1 MKKIVIF
8 TFALMALVGCKK
20 EPAPSTDG
28 PSGDGGKTP
37 SIAFITDKEAGEQI
51 VLGFDKEEFSNVEIT
66 GASESGYTT
75 DGDYVAATYLIESKS
90 VTLKGAYTYLDCHG
104 NAIRSLDLVGQTR
117 LETLDCHDNDLTSL
131 EVAGCESLES
141 IACHDNPIIGETV
154 TALIESLPNRK
165 STKSGKLLIKGRPEA
180 RKVTKEDIALATS
193 RNWQVL
199 DSDGNQAVAIPEMSN
214 VQPQDLGAVA
224 NCYMISKGGV
234 YSFKPSMGKIDEWLF
249 EDIANVELLW
259 ESYGT
264 DEVITGGDLI
274 SHVSYENGRIIF
286 VTAETFREGNA
297 VIAAKDADGNMLW
310 CWHIW
315 MTDQPKT
322 VGVYDRRKDHWNAVM
337 DRNVGASGAR
347 LSEYNVFGLY
357 YYNRSNH
364 PFIGPAS
371 LQNHNL
377 ATGTVEWAEFYKENP
392 TYGSDAAEYYNW
404 RTVDPCPA
412 GWEVMTE
419 GTVDWL
425 MGLGLSGASEGGFD
439 LNATDFDFADPY
451 VYESLIFPYGGYRKD
466 DGSYSSVNK
475 GSSMIVQSNYFKKYE
490 GWTWCYSPWS
500 LDTDHGYVRCMR
512 EKL

>member
-8 TFALMALVGCKK
+8 TFAFMVLVGCKK
-20 EPAPSTDG
+20 DQVPAPDG
-28 PSGDGGKTP
+28 PAGDGGKTP
-37 SIAFITDKEAGEQI
+37 SITFITDREAGEQI
-51 VLGFDKEEFSNVEIT
+51 VLGFDKEEFSNIEIT

-141 IACHDNPIIGETV
+141 IACHDNPIIGEAV

-199 DSDGNQAVAIPEMSN
+199 DSDGNQAVAIPDMSN
-214 VQPQDLGAVA
+214 VQPQGLGTVA

-249 EDIANVELLW
+249 EDIAYAEVLW

-315 MTDQPKT
+315 MSDQPKT
-322 VGVYDRRKDHWNAVM
+322 VGVVDRREECTRAVM
-337 DRNVGASGAR
+337 DRNVGASGVH
-347 LSEYNVFGLY
+347 LTECNIFGLY

-377 ATGTVEWAEFYKENP
+377 AKGTVEWSEFYKENP
-392 TYGSDAAEYYNW
+392 TYGSDAEYYKM

-412 GWEVMTE
+412 GWEIMKE
-419 GTVDWL
+419 GLVDWL

-451 VYESLIFPYGGYRKD
+451 VYESLLFPYGGIRND
-466 DGSYSSVNK
+466 NGSYSRVNK
-475 GSSMIVQSNYFKKYE
+475 ESYMIVQDNYASQYD
-490 GWTWCYSPWS
+490 GWIWNGPMPWS
-500 LDTDHGYVRCMR
+500 VHTDHGYVRCMK
-512 EKL
+512 E

>member
-8 TFALMALVGCKK
+8 TFALIALAGCNKDQT
-20 EPAPSTDG
+20 PGTDG
-28 PSGDGGKTP
+28 PNAS
-37 SIAFITDKEAGEQI
+37 SITFTTDRETGEQI
-51 VLGFDKEEFSNVEIT
+51 VLGFAKDEFSNVEIT

-104 NAIRSLDLVGQTR
+104 NAISSLDLVGQTR

-131 EVAGCESLES
+131 EVAGCKSLES
-141 IACHDNPIIGETV
+141 IACHDNPIVGEEI
-154 TALIESLPNRK
+154 TALIESLPNRT
-165 STKSGKLLIKGRPEA
+165 STKRGVLLVKGRPEA

-199 DSDGNQAVAIPEMSN
+199 DSDGNQAVAIPDMSN
-214 VQPQDLGAVA
+214 VQPQDLGTVA

-234 YSFKPSMGKIDEWLF
+234 YSFKPSMGKVDDWLF
-249 EDIANVELLW
+249 EDIAYAELLW

-315 MTDQPKT
+315 MTAPPKT
-322 VGVYDRRKDHWNAVM
+322 VSVVAQGRDHSNVVM
-337 DRNVGASGAR
+337 DRNVGATGAS
-347 LSEYNVFGLY
+347 LSEDNIFGLY
-357 YYNRSNH
+357 YYNPSNH

-371 LQNHNL
+371 LKNSNL
-377 ATGTVEWAEFYKENP
+377 AQGTVEWAEFYKENP
-392 TYGSDAAEYYNW
+392 SYGSAAEYYNM
-404 RTVDPCPA
+404 RSFDPCPA
-412 GWEVMTE
+412 GWVVMTR
-419 GTVDWL
+419 GTVAWL

-439 LNATDFDFADPY
+439 LNKTNIDDDFDPY
-451 VYESLIFPYGGYRKD
+451 VHETLIFPYGGIRND
-466 DGSYSSVNK
+466 DGSYSYVNTR
-475 GSSMIVQSNYFKKYE
+475 SRMIVQTDYDYYDRRYT
-490 GWTWCYSPWS
+490 GWIWNGSQPWS
-500 LDTDHGYVRCMR
+500 VNVDYGYVRCMK
-512 EKL
+512 E

>member
-1 MKKIVIF
+1 MKKILIF
-8 TFALMALVGCKK
+8 AFALIALAGCKK
-20 EPAPSTDG
+20 DPAPSTDG

-37 SIAFITDKEAGEQI
+37 SITFTTDRETGEQI
-51 VLGFDKEEFSNVEIT
+51 VLGFAKEEFPNVEIT
-66 GASESGYTT
+66 GASESGYTS

-104 NAIRSLDLVGQTR
+104 NAISSLDLVGQTR
-117 LETLDCHDNDLTSL
+117 LETLDCHGNDLTLLKVES
-131 EVAGCESLES
+131 CEALES
-141 IACHDNPIIGETV
+141 ITCYDNPIVGEAM
-154 TALIESLPNRK
+154 TALIESLPNRI
-165 STKSGKLLIKGRPEA
+165 STKRGVLLVKGRAEA

-199 DSDGNQAVAIPEMSN
+199 DSDGNQAAAIPDMSN
-214 VQPQDLGAVA
+214 VQPQNLGTVA
-224 NCYMISKGGV
+224 NCYMISRAGA
-234 YSFKPSMGKIDEWLF
+234 YSFKPSMGKVDEWLF
-249 EDIANVELLW
+249 EDIAYAEVLW

-315 MTDQPKT
+315 MTDPPKT
-322 VGVYDRRKDHWNAVM
+322 VGVVVQGRDHSNTVM
-337 DRNVGASGAR
+337 DRNVGATGAR
-347 LSEYNVFGLY
+347 LSEGNTFGLY
-357 YYNRSNH
+357 YYYRSNH

-404 RTVDPCPA
+404 RSVDPCPA
-412 GWEVMTE
+412 GWEVMTSKTVAWVE
-419 GTVDWL
+419 GH
-425 MGLGLSGASEGGFD
+425 GLSGASEGGFD
-439 LNATDFDFADPY
+439 LYKTNIDEFIDPF
-451 VYESLIFPYGGYRKD
+451 VYESLIFPYGGYRNAN
-466 DGSYSSVNK
+466 GSYSYVNQR
-475 GSSMIVQSNYFKKYE
+475 SYMILQNSGIYS
-490 GWTWCYSPWS
+490 GWVWS
-500 LDTDHGYVRCMR
+500 GGLSISADLDYGYVRCMK
-512 EKL
+512 E

>member
-1 MKKIVIF
+1 MKKILIF
-8 TFALMALVGCKK
+8 AFALIALAGCKK
-20 EPAPSTDG
+20 EPATSTDG
-28 PSGDGGKTP
+28 PNAS
-37 SIAFITDKEAGEQI
+37 SITFTTDRETGEQI
-51 VLGFDKEEFSNVEIT
+51 VLGFAKEEFSNVEIT
-66 GASESGYTT
+66 GASESVYTQ

-104 NAIRSLDLVGQTR
+104 NDITDLALFGQTR

-131 EVAGCESLES
+131 EVAGCKSLES

-165 STKSGKLLIKGRPEA
+165 STKSGKLLIKGKPEA
-180 RKVTKEDIALATS
+180 RKVTKEDIALATT

-199 DSDGNQAVAIPEMSN
+199 DSEGNPTVAIPDMSN
-214 VQPQDLGAVA
+214 VQPQNLGTVA

-249 EDIANVELLW
+249 EDIAYAEVLW

-322 VGVYDRRKDHWNAVM
+322 VVVLSRNDNKNKSVM
-337 DRNVGASGAR
+337 DRNVGASGVH
-347 LSEYNVFGLY
+347 LTEYNIFGLY
-357 YYNRSNH
+357 YYRRSNH

-371 LQNHNL
+371 LQNSNL
-377 ATGTVEWAEFYKENP
+377 AKGTVEWAEFYKENP
-392 TYGSDAAEYYNW
+392 SYGSDAAEYYNW
-404 RTVDPCPA
+404 RSVDPCPA
-412 GWEVMTE
+412 GWEVMTK
-419 GTVDWL
+419 GTVDWT

-439 LNATDFDFADPY
+439 LNATDIDPAFDNY
-451 VYESLIFPYGGYRKD
+451 VQDSLLFPYGGIRND
-466 DGSYSSVNK
+466 DGSYSYVNTASDMLIQNDL
-475 GSSMIVQSNYFKKYE
+475 GGYYA
-490 GWTWCYSPWS
+490 GWSWSGNGTWTK
-500 LDTDHGYVRCMR
+500 DTDYGYVRCMK
-512 EKL
+512 E

>member
-1 MKKIVIF
+1 MKKILIF
-8 TFALMALVGCKK
+8 AFALIALAGCKK

-28 PSGDGGKTP
+28 PNAS
-37 SIAFITDKEAGEQI
+37 SITFTTDRETGEQI
-51 VLGFDKEEFSNVEIT
+51 VLGFAKEEFSNIEIT

-117 LETLDCHDNDLTSL
+117 LEILDCHDNDLTSL
-131 EVAGCESLES
+131 KVESCEALES
-141 IACHDNPIIGETV
+141 ITCYDNPIVGEAM
-154 TALIESLPNRK
+154 TALIESLPNRI
-165 STKSGKLLIKGRPEA
+165 STKRGVLLVKGRAEA

-199 DSDGNQAVAIPEMSN
+199 DTDGNQAVAIPDMSN
-214 VQPQDLGAVA
+214 VQPQNLGTVA

-249 EDIANVELLW
+249 EDIAYAEVLW

-315 MTDQPKT
+315 MTDPPKT
-322 VGVYDRRKDHWNAVM
+322 VGVLVQGRDHSNTVM
-337 DRNVGASGAR
+337 DRNVGATGAR
-347 LSEYNVFGLY
+347 LSECNTFGLHY
-357 YYNRSNH
+357 YYRSNH

-404 RTVDPCPA
+404 RSVDPCPA
-412 GWEVMTE
+412 GWEVMTRK
-419 GTVDWL
+419 TVAWL
-425 MGLGLSGASEGGFD
+425 MGMGLSGASEGGFD
-439 LNATDFDFADPY
+439 LYATDIDDDFDPY
-451 VYESLIFPYGGYRKD
+451 VYEPLLFPYGGTRNKN
-466 DGSYSSVNK
+466 GSYSYVNMR
-475 GSSMIVQSNYFKKYE
+475 SSMLLQDSGIYT
-490 GWTWCYSPWS
+490 GWLWNMSPWS
-500 LDTDHGYVRCMR
+500 SNTSYGYVRCMK
-512 EKL
+512 E

>member
-20 EPAPSTDG
+20 DPVPG
-28 PSGDGGKTP
+28 PGGETP
-37 SIAFITDKEAGEQI
+37 SITFITDRETGEQI

-75 DGDYVAATYLIESKS
+75 NGDHVAATYLIESKS

-117 LETLDCHDNDLTSL
+117 LEILDCHDNDLTSL
-131 EVAGCESLES
+131 EVAGCKSLES
-141 IACHDNPIIGETV
+141 IACHDNPIVGEEI
-154 TALIESLPNRK
+154 TALIESLPNRT
-165 STKSGKLLIKGRPEA
+165 STKRGVLLVKGRSEA

-199 DSDGNQAVAIPEMSN
+199 DSYGNQAVAIPDMSN
-214 VQPQDLGAVA
+214 VQPQDLGTVA

-234 YSFKPSMGKIDEWLF
+234 YSFKPSMGKVDEWLF
-249 EDIANVELLW
+249 EDIASAELLW

-264 DEVITGGDLI
+264 DEVITTGDLI

-297 VIAAKDADGNMLW
+297 VIAANDADGNMLW

-315 MTDQPKT
+315 MSDQPKT
-322 VGVYDRRKDHWNAVM
+322 VKVLDFREDHWNTVM
-337 DRNVGASGAR
+337 DRNVGATGAS
-347 LSEYNVFGLY
+347 LTEDNIFGLY
-357 YYNRSNH
+357 YYKLSNH

-371 LQNHNL
+371 LKNSNL
-377 ATGTVEWAEFYKENP
+377 AKGTVEWAEFYKENP
-392 TYGSDAAEYYNW
+392 SYGSDAEYYNS

-419 GTVDWL
+419 GTVGWI
-425 MGLGLSGASEGGFD
+425 MAQGGLSGASEGGYD
-439 LNATDFDFADPY
+439 INQANATEGFGHY
-451 VYESLIFPYGGYRKD
+451 VEESLLFPYGGIRND
-466 DGSYSSVNK
+466 DGSYSYVNK
-475 GSSMIVQSNYFKKYE
+475 RSLMILQSNYSSSVYI
-490 GWTWCYSPWS
+490 GWNWNGSMPW
-500 LDTDHGYVRCMR
+500 TVEAVHGYVRCMR
-512 EKL
+512 EQL

>member
-1 MKKIVIF
+1 MKKILISA
-8 TFALMALVGCKK
+8 FALIALAGCKK

-37 SIAFITDKEAGEQI
+37 SITFITDRETGEQI

-75 DGDYVAATYLIESKS
+75 DGDHVAATYLIESKS

-117 LETLDCHDNDLTSL
+117 LETLDCHDN
-131 EVAGCESLES
+131 
-141 IACHDNPIIGETV
+141 PIVGEEI

-165 STKSGKLLIKGRPEA
+165 STKSGKLLVKGRAEV

-199 DSDGNQAVAIPEMSN
+199 DSDGNQAAAIPDMSN
-214 VQPQDLGAVA
+214 VQPQNLGSVA
-224 NCYMISKGGV
+224 NCYMISRAGA
-234 YSFKPSMGKIDEWLF
+234 YSFKPSMGKVDEWLF
-249 EDIANVELLW
+249 EDIASAEVLW

-264 DEVITGGDLI
+264 DEVIAGGDLI

-315 MTDQPKT
+315 MTDPPKT
-322 VGVYDRRKDHWNAVM
+322 VGVKEYAADCWRTVM
-337 DRNVGASGAR
+337 DRNVGATGAG
-347 LSEYNVFGLY
+347 LSEDNFFGLY
-357 YYNRSNH
+357 YYKRSNH

-371 LQNHNL
+371 LKNQNL

-392 TYGSDAAEYYNW
+392 SYGSDAAEYYNS
-404 RTVDPCPA
+404 RSVDPCPA
-412 GWEVMTE
+412 GWVVMTMA
-419 GTVDWL
+419 TVTWV
-425 MGLGLSGASEGGFD
+425 SAYGASSGTEGGFD
-439 LNATDFDFADPY
+439 LNITDQDLVDGYAKGT
-451 VYESLIFPYGGYRKD
+451 LLFPYGGYRND
-466 DGSYSSVNK
+466 DGSYSKVNK
-475 GSSMIVQSNYFKKYE
+475 YCYMIVDDNFYGDYNAFVFTPSASCP
-490 GWTWCYSPWS
+490 TPVA
-500 LDTDHGYVRCMR
+500 HGYVRCMK
-512 EKL
+512 E

>member
-8 TFALMALVGCKK
+8 TFALMALVGCNKDH
-20 EPAPSTDG
+20 APGADG
-28 PSGDGGKTP
+28 PNAS
-37 SIAFITDKEAGEQI
+37 SITFTTDRETGEQI
-51 VLGFDKEEFSNVEIT
+51 VLGFAKEEFPSVEIT

-104 NAIRSLDLVGQTR
+104 IDITDLALFGQTK
-117 LETLDCHDNDLTSL
+117 LEILDCHDNDLTSL
-131 EVAGCESLES
+131 EVAGCKSLES
-141 IACHDNPIIGETV
+141 IACHDNPIVGEEI
-154 TALIESLPNRK
+154 TALIESLPNRT
-165 STKSGKLLIKGRPEA
+165 STKRGVLLVKGRAEA

-199 DSDGNQAVAIPEMSN
+199 DSDGNQAVAIPDMSN
-214 VQPQDLGAVA
+214 VQPQDLGTVA
-224 NCYMISKGGV
+224 NCYMISKGGA
-234 YSFKPSMGKIDEWLF
+234 YSFKPSMGKVDEWLF
-249 EDIANVELLW
+249 EDIASAEILW

-297 VIAAKDADGNMLW
+297 VIAAKDADDNMLW

-315 MTDQPKT
+315 MTDPPKT
-322 VGVYDRRKDHWNAVM
+322 VGVYDRREDHWNAVM
-337 DRNVGASGAR
+337 DRNVGATGAN
-347 LSEYNVFGLY
+347 LSEDNVFGLY

-371 LQNHNL
+371 LKNSNL
-377 ATGTVEWAEFYKENP
+377 AQGTVEWAEFYKENP
-392 TYGSDAAEYYNW
+392 TYGSDAEYYKK

-425 MGLGLSGASEGGFD
+425 MSYGANGATEGGFD
-439 LNATDFDFADPY
+439 LNQPGNELADDY
-451 VYESLIFPYGGYRKD
+451 CQEKLIFPYGGIRND
-466 DGSYSSVNK
+466 DGSYSYVNTR
-475 GSSMIVQSNYFKKYE
+475 SYMILLSKYTYSYTAGWVWQE
-490 GWTWCYSPWS
+490 GPWYSY
-500 LDTDHGYVRCMR
+500 TDYGYVRCMK
-512 EKL
+512 E

>member
-20 EPAPSTDG
+20 DPVPG
-28 PSGDGGKTP
+28 PGGKTP
-37 SIAFITDKEAGEQI
+37 SITFITDRETGEQI
-51 VLGFDKEEFSNVEIT
+51 VLGFAKEEFSNVEIT

-75 DGDYVAATYLIESKS
+75 DGDYVVATYLIESKS

-117 LETLDCHDNDLTSL
+117 LETLDCHGNDLTSL
-131 EVAGCESLES
+131 EVAGCKSLES
-141 IACHDNPIIGETV
+141 IACHDNPIVGEAM

-199 DSDGNQAVAIPEMSN
+199 DSDGNQAVAIPDMSN
-214 VQPQDLGAVA
+214 VPPQDLGTVA

-234 YSFKPSMGKIDEWLF
+234 YSFKPSMGKVDEWLF
-249 EDIANVELLW
+249 EDIASAELLW

-322 VGVYDRRKDHWNAVM
+322 VKVRDMTWYKNLWHTVM
-337 DRNVGASGAR
+337 DRNVGATAAS
-347 LSEYNVFGLY
+347 LSEDNVFGLY
-357 YYNRSNH
+357 YYNPSNH

-371 LQNHNL
+371 LQNSNL
-377 ATGTVEWAEFYKENP
+377 AKGTVEWAEFYKENP
-392 TYGSDAAEYYNW
+392 SYGSDAVEYYSM
-404 RTVDPCPA
+404 RSVDPCPA
-412 GWEVMTE
+412 GWVVMTE
-419 GTVDWL
+419 GTVGWL
-425 MGLGLSGASEGGFD
+425 VGLGLSGASEGGFD
-439 LNATDFDFADPY
+439 LNATDIDVGFGPY
-451 VYESLIFPYGGYRKD
+451 LYESLIFPYGGIRND
-466 DGSYSSVNK
+466 DGSYSYVNTR
-475 GSSMIVQSNYFKKYE
+475 SYMILLSKYTYSYTAGWVWQE
-490 GWTWCYSPWS
+490 GPWYSY
-500 LDTDHGYVRCMR
+500 TDYGYVRCMK
-512 EKL
+512 E

>member
-1 MKKIVIF
+1 MKKILIF
-8 TFALMALVGCKK
+8 AFALIALAGCKK
-20 EPAPSTDG
+20 DPAPGTDG
-28 PSGDGGKTP
+28 PNAS
-37 SIAFITDKEAGEQI
+37 SITFTTDRETGEQI
-51 VLGFDKEEFSNVEIT
+51 VLGFAKEEFSNVEIT

-75 DGDYVAATYLIESKS
+75 DDDYVVATYLIESKS

-117 LETLDCHDNDLTSL
+117 LETLDCHGNDLTSL
-131 EVAGCESLES
+131 KVESCEALES
-141 IACHDNPIIGETV
+141 ITCYDNPIVGEAM

-165 STKSGKLLIKGRPEA
+165 STKSGKLFIKGRPEA

-199 DSDGNQAVAIPEMSN
+199 DSDGNQAVAIADMSN
-214 VQPQDLGAVA
+214 VQPQDLGTVA

-234 YSFKPSMGKIDEWLF
+234 YSFKPSMGKVDDWLF
-249 EDIANVELLW
+249 EDIASAEVLW

-315 MTDQPKT
+315 MTDPPKT
-322 VGVYDRRKDHWNAVM
+322 VGVRDTWADCTRAVM
-337 DRNVGASGAR
+337 DRNVGATGAS

-371 LQNHNL
+371 LQNSNL
-377 ATGTVEWAEFYKENP
+377 AKGTVEWAEFYKENP
-392 TYGSDAAEYYNW
+392 SYGSDAAEYYNW
-404 RTVDPCPA
+404 RSVDPCPA
-412 GWEVMTE
+412 GWEVMIE
-419 GTVDWL
+419 GTVYWL
-425 MGLGLSGASEGGFD
+425 MGLGATGATEGGFD
-439 LNATDFDFADPY
+439 LNHPGNELADDY
-451 VYESLIFPYGGYRKD
+451 CIETLIFPYGGIRND
-466 DGSYSSVNK
+466 DGSYSYVNNR
-475 GSSMIVQSNYFKKYE
+475 SLMIVQHRYASKYT
-490 GWTWCYSPWS
+490 GWSWSTSPWS
-500 LDTDHGYVRCMR
+500 SDADHGYVRCMR
-512 EKL
+512 E

>member
-8 TFALMALVGCKK
+8 TFAFMVLVGCKK
-20 EPAPSTDG
+20 DPVPAPDG
-28 PSGDGGKTP
+28 PAGDGGKTS
-37 SIAFITDKEAGEQI
+37 SITFMTDREAGEQI
-51 VLGFDKEEFSNVEIT
+51 VLGFDKEEFSKVEIT

-75 DGDYVAATYLIESKS
+75 NGDYVAATYMIESKS

-104 NAIRSLDLVGQTR
+104 IGITDLVLVGQTR
-117 LETLDCHDNDLTSL
+117 LEILDCHDNDLTSL

-154 TALIESLPNRK
+154 TAFIESLPNRK
-165 STKSGKLLIKGRPEA
+165 STKSGKLFIKGRPEA

-199 DSDGNQAVAIPEMSN
+199 DSDGNQAVAIPDMSN
-214 VQPQDLGAVA
+214 VQPQDLGTVA

-234 YSFKPSMGKIDEWLF
+234 YSFKPSMGKVDEWLF
-249 EDIANVELLW
+249 EDIASAELLW

-297 VIAAKDADGNMLW
+297 VIAAKDADDNMLW

-315 MTDQPKT
+315 MTDPPKT
-322 VGVYDRRKDHWNAVM
+322 VGVYDRREDHWNAVM
-337 DRNVGASGAR
+337 DRNVGATGAK
-347 LSEYNVFGLY
+347 LSEDNIFGLY

-371 LQNHNL
+371 LKNSNL
-377 ATGTVEWAEFYKENP
+377 AQGTVEWAEFYKENP
-392 TYGSDAAEYYNW
+392 TYGSDAEYYN
-404 RTVDPCPA
+404 RRSVDPCPA

-425 MGLGLSGASEGGFD
+425 MGLGLSGASQGGFD

-451 VYESLIFPYGGYRKD
+451 VYESLLFPYGGIRKG
-466 DGSYSSVNK
+466 DGSYSYVNTR
-475 GSSMIVQSNYFKKYE
+475 SYMILLSNYVYSYTA
-490 GWTWCYSPWS
+490 GWCWDGPSPWS
-500 LDTDHGYVRCMR
+500 ADTDYGYVRCMK
-512 EKL
+512 E

>member
-1 MKKIVIF
+1 MKKIVIL
-8 TFALMALVGCKK
+8 TFALMALAGCKK

-37 SIAFITDKEAGEQI
+37 SITFITDKEAGEHI
-51 VLGFDKEEFSNVEIT
+51 VLGFAKEEFPNVEIT

-90 VTLKGAYTYLDCHG
+90 VILKGAYTYLDCHG
-104 NAIRSLDLVGQTR
+104 IDITDLALFGQTK
-117 LETLDCHDNDLTSL
+117 LEILDCHDNDLISL
-131 EVAGCESLES
+131 EVAGCKSLES
-141 IACHDNPIIGETV
+141 IACHDNPIVEEEI

-199 DSDGNQAVAIPEMSN
+199 DSDGNQAAAIPDMSN
-214 VQPQDLGAVA
+214 VQPKNLGTVA
-224 NCYMISKGGV
+224 NCYMISKGGA
-234 YSFKPSMGKIDEWLF
+234 YSFKPSMGKVDEWLF
-249 EDIANVELLW
+249 EDIANVEVLW

-297 VIAAKDADGNMLW
+297 VIATKDADGNMLW

-315 MTDQPKT
+315 MSDQPKT
-322 VGVYDRRKDHWNAVM
+322 VAVLDNREENWNAVM
-337 DRNVGASGAR
+337 DRNVGATGAS
-347 LSEYNVFGLY
+347 LSEDNIFGLY

-371 LQNHNL
+371 LKNHNL
-377 ATGTVEWAEFYKENP
+377 AKGTVEWAEFYKENP
-392 TYGSDAAEYYNW
+392 TYGSDAEYYKM

-412 GWEVMTE
+412 GWEVMTDL
-419 GTVDWL
+419 TVGWL
-425 MGLGLSGASEGGFD
+425 MGLSLYGAGEGGFD
-439 LNATDFDFADPY
+439 LNETDIDDGFGPY
-451 VYESLIFPYGGYRKD
+451 VYESILFPYGGIRND
-466 DGSYSSVNK
+466 DGSYSYVNK
-475 GSSMIVQSNYFKKYE
+475 RSYMILKSGYYGSYT
-490 GWTWCYSPWS
+490 GWIWQMGPWS
-500 LDTDHGYVRCMR
+500 ADTDYGYVRCMK
-512 EKL
+512 E

>member
-1 MKKIVIF
+1 MKKILIF
-8 TFALMALVGCKK
+8 AFALIALAGCKK
-20 EPAPSTDG
+20 EPAPGTDG
-28 PSGDGGKTP
+28 PNAS
-37 SIAFITDKEAGEQI
+37 SITFTTDRETGEQI
-51 VLGFDKEEFSNVEIT
+51 VLGFAKEEFSSVEIT

-104 NAIRSLDLVGQTR
+104 NAIRSLDLVGQTK
-117 LETLDCHDNDLTSL
+117 LEILDCHGNDLTSL
-131 EVAGCESLES
+131 EVAGCKSLES
-141 IACHDNPIIGETV
+141 IACHDNPIVGEEI

-199 DSDGNQAVAIPEMSN
+199 DSDGDQAVAIPDMSN
-214 VQPQDLGAVA
+214 VQPQDLGTVA

-234 YSFKPSMGKIDEWLF
+234 YSFKPSMGKVDEWLF
-249 EDIANVELLW
+249 EDIASAELLW

-322 VGVYDRRKDHWNAVM
+322 VDVAERGIEEYATINSVM
-337 DRNVGASGAR
+337 DRNVGATGVH
-347 LSEYNVFGLY
+347 LSEDNIFGLY

-371 LQNHNL
+371 LKNSNL
-377 ATGTVEWAEFYKENP
+377 AKGTVEWAEFYKENP
-392 TYGSDAAEYYNW
+392 SYGSDAAEYYNS
-404 RTVDPCPA
+404 RSVDPCPA

-419 GTVDWL
+419 RTVDWL
-425 MGLGLSGASEGGFD
+425 MGLGVSGASEGGFD
-439 LNATDFDFADPY
+439 INETDIDPAFDNY
-451 VYESLIFPYGGYRKD
+451 VHDSLIFPYGGIRND
-466 DGSYSSVNK
+466 DGSYSYVNK
-475 GSSMIVQSNYFKKYE
+475 RSYMIVQSAYGSGKT
-490 GWTWCYSPWS
+490 GWNWYKIPWS
-500 LDTDHGYVRCMR
+500 ADTDYGYVRCMR

>member
-1 MKKIVIF
+1 
-8 TFALMALVGCKK
+8 MALAGCKK

-37 SIAFITDKEAGEQI
+37 SITFITDRETGEQI
-51 VLGFDKEEFSNVEIT
+51 VLGFAKEEFPNVEIT

-75 DGDYVAATYLIESKS
+75 DGDHVAATYLIESKTI
-90 VTLKGAYTYLDCHG
+90 TLKGAYTYLDCHG
-104 NAIRSLDLVGQTR
+104 NAIRSLDLVGQTK
-117 LETLDCHDNDLTSL
+117 LEILDCHDNDLTSL

-141 IACHDNPIIGETV
+141 IACHDNPINGEAV
-154 TALIESLPNRK
+154 TALIESLPNRI
-165 STKSGKLLIKGRPEA
+165 STKRGVLLVKGRAET

-199 DSDGNQAVAIPEMSN
+199 DSDGNQAVAIPDMSN
-214 VQPQDLGAVA
+214 VQPQDLGTVA

-249 EDIANVELLW
+249 EDIANVEVLW

-315 MTDQPKT
+315 MTDPPKT
-322 VGVYDRRKDHWNAVM
+322 VGVRVQGGDHSNAVM
-337 DRNVGASGAR
+337 DRNVGATAAL
-347 LSEYNVFGLY
+347 LSEYNIFGLH

-392 TYGSDAAEYYNW
+392 SYGSDAAEYYNW
-404 RTVDPCPA
+404 RSVDPCPA
-412 GWEVMTE
+412 GWEVMTRE
-419 GTVDWL
+419 TVAWL
-425 MGLGLSGASEGGFD
+425 MGLGLMGNSEGGFD
-439 LNATDFDFADPY
+439 LNETDISEGFEPY
-451 VYESLIFPYGGYRKD
+451 VYESLIFPYGGTRND
-466 DGSYSSVNK
+466 DGSYSNVNK
-475 GSSMIVQSNYFKKYE
+475 ESDMLVRSKYFKGYE
-490 GWTWCYSPWS
+490 GWSWYKIPWNS
-500 LDTDHGYVRCMR
+500 DTDYGYVRCMR
-512 EKL
+512 E

>member
-8 TFALMALVGCKK
+8 TFAFMVLVGCKK
-20 EPAPSTDG
+20 DQVPAPDG
-28 PSGDGGKTP
+28 PAGDGGKTS
-37 SIAFITDKEAGEQI
+37 SITFITDRETGEQI
-51 VLGFDKEEFSNVEIT
+51 VLGFAKEEFSNVEIT

-90 VTLKGAYTYLDCHG
+90 VTLKGAYTYIDCHG
-104 NAIRSLDLVGQTR
+104 NAIHSLDLVGQTR
-117 LETLDCHDNDLTSL
+117 LEILDCHGNELTSL

-141 IACHDNPIIGETV
+141 IACHDNPIIGEAV
-154 TALIESLPNRK
+154 TALIESLPDRK

-180 RKVTKEDIALATS
+180 RKVTKEDIALATA
-193 RNWQVL
+193 RNWQVQ
-199 DSDGNQAVAIPEMSN
+199 DSDGNQAVAIPDMSN
-214 VQPQDLGAVA
+214 VQPQDLGTVA

-234 YSFKPSMGKIDEWLF
+234 YSFKPSMGKVDEWLF
-249 EDIANVELLW
+249 EDIASAELLW

-286 VTAETFREGNA
+286 MTAETFREGNA

-315 MTDQPKT
+315 MTAPPKT
-322 VGVYDRRKDHWNAVM
+322 VAVVVDGGYHANAVM

-347 LSEYNVFGLY
+347 LSECNIFGLY

-392 TYGSDAAEYYNW
+392 TYGSDAEYYNW
-404 RTVDPCPA
+404 RSVDPCPA

-419 GTVDWL
+419 ETVEWL
-425 MGLGLSGASEGGFD
+425 MGLGVTGASEGGFD
-439 LNATDFDFADPY
+439 LNATDYDFADPH
-451 VYESLIFPYGGYRKD
+451 VIESLIFPYGGRRND
-466 DGSYSSVNK
+466 DGTYSNVNK
-475 GSSMIVQSNYFKKYE
+475 RSSMIVQDDLVKKYA
-490 GWTWCYSPWS
+490 GWSWSYSPWS
-500 LDTDHGYVRCMR
+500 VGTDHGYVRCMR
-512 EKL
+512 E